1 MPHTSGTAL
10 QDTCVYAV
18 RPYTENLKLNEQIH
32 RFQIC
37 ARIKAS
43 KFTPMD
49 LLNAT
54 EDSSPCN
61 PTECERQIA
70 FRVRGKAT
78 ARLQHK
84 ENRKEG
90 DQRRPR

>member
-1 MPHTSGTAL
+1 M
-10 QDTCVYAV
+10 

-32 RFQIC
+32 TFQIC
-37 ARIKAS
+37 ARIRAS

-54 EDSSPCN
+54 EVSSPCN
-61 PTECERQIA
+61 PTECERQIV

-78 ARLQHK
+78 ARLH
-84 ENRKEG
+84 
-90 DQRRPR
+90 